1 MENQRSPRGSP
12 RGSPRVSPRVSPR
25 GRASSRGRGSPR
37 GSPRSDYINPIKIP
51 KPGDSEAM
59 LLWRATVNPIDNIG
73 EPYFAQW
80 VYPEERP
87 LPSRFRI
94 QQDVRRY
101 MMLEYNNP
109 GNDRGE
115 DGDEDDESELLPGV
129 GWWTPGQREEY
140 VYFPTNGGEYDEFI
154 PSYYV
159 IHDPMTSSQSELNR
173 QYVSPV
179 RNNLTPL
186 GELDEGWV
194 NLFTQQLFRK
204 GKQSINNFI
213 KRYIKTT
220 RPYSERFTP
229 EDDRELRNNIARIFK
244 QAGNQRHDEAEDYV
258 WLQWQQEIEANPE
271 NGHGY
276 DIYNRLGF
284 DSDFFNEDF
293 ELGLLPLYN
302 KKGDMMQPANKAE
315 LKRDFRDASHY
326 ISKIKQTP
334 SQGTRRRRNQR
345 KRDKKIL
352 KEYNED
358 MRRLGE
364 DPDAIFD
371 GGYKKKKN
379 TRKRRRTMR
388 K

>member
-1 MENQRSPRGSP
+1 MQ
-12 RGSPRVSPRVSPR
+12 
-25 GRASSRGRGSPR
+25 AL
-37 GSPRSDYINPIKIP
+37 NPIKIP
-51 KPGDSEAM
+51 KPGDNDAM

-80 VYPEERP
+80 VYPSGRP
-87 LPSRFRI
+87 SPSRYRI
-94 QQDVRRY
+94 QQNVPRY
-101 MMLEYNNP
+101 VMLEYNNP

-115 DGDEDDESELLPGV
+115 DGDEDDGNELLPGV

-159 IHDPMTSSQSELNR
+159 SHDDIPSTHAQLNS

-213 KRYIKTT
+213 KRYIKTI

-302 KKGDMMQPANKAE
+302 KKGHMMQPANKAE